1 MIVKWFNNS
10 RVSFMPYKDYIP
22 QKDTI
27 YRDWLANFLTVAN
40 ANLATLGLT
49 DTDIKPLQV
58 EKPLFDDAITNA
70 ETLQAQA
77 KAATEKKNNV
87 RKSSETKARAIVKR
101 IQAKTDVPPEL
112 KKQLQITGPGETPAP
127 PTVPYTPKNLVVNV
141 VGIGANELKWER
153 NGNINTII
161 FIVEA
166 QIDDAKDFVQIFSTR
181 KTNYT
186 HSGLPSGTK
195 ISYRVKALHG
205 EISSPYSNIAV
216 I

>member
-1 MIVKWFNNS
+1 MA
-10 RVSFMPYKDYIP
+10 YKDYIP
-22 QKDTI
+22 KKDTI

-40 ANLATLGLT
+40 ANLAALGLT

-112 KKQLQITGPGETPAP
+112 KKQLQITVPGETPAP

-141 VGIGANELKWER
+141 VGNGANELRWDR
-153 NGNINTII
+153 NGNIPSII
-161 FIVEA
+161 FTVEA
-166 QIDDAKDFVQIFSTR
+166 LINDAKEYVQIFTTR
-181 KTNYT
+181 KTNFLHT
-186 HSGLPSGTK
+186 DIPSGTK
-195 ISYRVKALHG
+195 ITYRVRAIHG
-205 EISSPYSNIAV
+205 NVTSPYSNIAV

>member
-1 MIVKWFNNS
+1 MA
-10 RVSFMPYKDYIP
+10 YKDYIP
-22 QKDTI
+22 KKDTI

-40 ANLATLGLT
+40 ANLAALGLT
-49 DTDIKPLQV
+49 DTDLKPLQMD
-58 EKPLFDDAITNA
+58 KPIYDDAITNA

-77 KAATEKKNNV
+77 KAATEKKNTV

-101 IQAKTDVPPEL
+101 IQAKLDVPPNL
-112 KKQLQITGPGETPAP
+112 KKQLQITVPGDSPAP
-127 PTVPYTPKNLVVNV
+127 PTVPYTPKNLLVNV

-153 NGNINTII
+153 NGNIPSII

-166 QIDDAKDFVQIFSTR
+166 LTDEAKDYVQIFSTT
-181 KTNYT
+181 KTSYT
-186 HSGLPSGTK
+186 HTGIPSGTK

>member
-1 MIVKWFNNS
+1 
-10 RVSFMPYKDYIP
+10 MPKRDYIP
-22 QKDTI
+22 SKDTI
-27 YRDWLANFLTVAN
+27 YRDWLANFITVAN
-40 ANLATLGLT
+40 ANLATLGLVAA
-49 DTDIKPLQV
+49 DITPLQTD
-58 EKPLFDDAITNA
+58 KTNYDSAITNS

-77 KAATEKKNNV
+77 KAATEKKNVV
-87 RKSSETKARAIVKR
+87 RKASETKARAIVKR
-101 IQAKTDVPPEL
+101 IQAKLDVPPDL
-112 KKQLQITGPGETPAP
+112 KKQLQITVPGESPTPP
-127 PTVPYTPKNLVVNV
+127 LVPYTPKNLVVNV

>member
-1 MIVKWFNNS
+1 MA
-10 RVSFMPYKDYIP
+10 YKDYIP
-22 QKDTI
+22 KKDTI

-40 ANLATLGLT
+40 ANLAALGLT
-49 DTDIKPLQV
+49 DTDLKPLQMD
-58 EKPLFDDAITNA
+58 KPIYDDAITNA

-77 KAATEKKNNV
+77 KAATEKKNTV

-101 IQAKTDVPPEL
+101 IQAKLDVPPNL
-112 KKQLQITGPGETPAP
+112 KKQLQITVPGDSPAP
-127 PTVPYTPKNLVVNV
+127 PTVPYTPKNLLVNV

-153 NGNINTII
+153 NGNIPSII

-166 QIDDAKDFVQIFSTR
+166 LTDEAKDYVQIFSTT
-181 KTNYT
+181 KTSYT
-186 HSGLPSGTK
+186 HTGIPSGTK

-205 EISSPYSNIAV
+205 EIPSPYSNIAV

>member
-1 MIVKWFNNS
+1 MA
-10 RVSFMPYKDYIP
+10 YKDYIP
-22 QKDTI
+22 KKDTI

-49 DTDIKPLQV
+49 DTDLKPLQMD
-58 EKPLFDDAITNA
+58 KPIYDDAITNA

-77 KAATEKKNNV
+77 KAATEKKNTV

-101 IQAKTDVPPEL
+101 IQAKLDVPPNL
-112 KKQLQITGPGETPAP
+112 KKQLQITVPGDSPAP
-127 PTVPYTPKNLVVNV
+127 PTVPYTPKNLLVNV

-153 NGNINTII
+153 NGNIPSII

-166 QIDDAKDFVQIFSTR
+166 LIDEAKDYVQIFSTT
-181 KTNYT
+181 KSSYT
-186 HSGLPSGTK
+186 HTGIPSGTK

-205 EISSPYSNIAV
+205 EIPSPYSNIAV

>member
-101 IQAKTDVPPEL
+101 IQAKE
-112 KKQLQITGPGETPAP
+112 
-127 PTVPYTPKNLVVNV
+127 
-141 VGIGANELKWER
+141 
-153 NGNINTII
+153 
-161 FIVEA
+161 
-166 QIDDAKDFVQIFSTR
+166 
-181 KTNYT
+181 
-186 HSGLPSGTK
+186 
-195 ISYRVKALHG
+195 
-205 EISSPYSNIAV
+205 
-216 I
+216 